1 MARARLCNTYSNHIN
16 IRWVFDR
23 SISMSLKDRIKRRIT
38 MIEYIIETN
47 CSLKHFTQKFSV
59 TSNIFYQLRVI
70 ANDNQKF
77 EELKARLE
85 QPRRLKNNMG
95 EFNRL
100 ACSEQELERALEIGI
115 ELMYNRGKTVKE
127 IKKIFNCPIE
137 KIEQTIKK
145 IG

>member
-1 MARARLCNTYSNHIN
+1 
-16 IRWVFDR
+16 
-23 SISMSLKDRIKRRIT
+23 MSLKDRIQRRIT
-38 MIEYIIETN
+38 MIEYIIETK
-47 CSLKHFTQKFSV
+47 CSMQHFTQKFSV
-59 TSNIFYQLRVI
+59 TTNIYYQLRVI

-95 EFNRL
+95 EFNTL
-100 ACSEQELERALEIGI
+100 AYSEQELERALEFGI

-137 KIEQTIKK
+137 KIEQIIKK
-145 IG
+145 VYI

>member
-1 MARARLCNTYSNHIN
+1 MR
-16 IRWVFDR
+16 
-23 SISMSLKDRIKRRIT
+23 LKDRIQRRINRV
-38 MIEYIIETN
+38 EYLRETN
-47 CSLKHFTQKFSV
+47 CSMQHFTQKFGV
-59 TSNIFYQLRVI
+59 TTNTFYQLRVI

-85 QPRRLKNNMG
+85 QPRRLKNNMDA
-95 EFNRL
+95 FNRL
-100 ACSEQELERALEIGI
+100 ACSEQELEGALEIGI

-137 KIEQTIKK
+137 KVEQTINK

>member
-1 MARARLCNTYSNHIN
+1 
-16 IRWVFDR
+16 
-23 SISMSLKDRIKRRIT
+23 MSLKDRLQLRINRV
-38 MIEYIIETN
+38 EYLRETN
-47 CSLKHFTQKFSV
+47 CSMQHFTQKFSV
-59 TSNIFYQLRVI
+59 TTNIFYQLRVI

-95 EFNRL
+95 EFNRT
-100 ACSEQELERALEIGI
+100 AYSEQELDRALEIGI
-115 ELMYNRGKTVKE
+115 ELMHSRGKTSKE

-145 IG
+145 IV